1 MATIS
6 IETNTESL
14 SSSFKKIE
22 FMKWLLDLDNYE
34 TDFTINDLQ
43 KNIENSCLNNYAHL
57 VVFHH
62 YISMIPTAVKRLLQ
76 KITEV
81 RYDKRLYEKYYKR
94 YINSFEKNQEFYDY
108 DTYIILNRSRDVVSS
123 FNGNTEENL
132 EKLKAYMLGYKRIE
146 AILSYQ
152 ILLDSSQLLSSM
164 STKEFIHLLPEL
176 FIWIS
181 ENKHNP
187 IDNLTDDDCE
197 ILAGLFYGFDYD
209 KMLNL
214 NLSSSAKNYQT
225 INHIINDLPKKFNV
239 KNITQVMFRMV
250 LLKPLVWNLPT
261 HENIVRTIKD
271 INNVL

>member
-1 MATIS
+1 MTTIS
-6 IETNTESL
+6 IETKTESL

-22 FMKWLLDLDNYE
+22 FMKWLLDLDDYE

-43 KNIENSCLNNYAHL
+43 KNIEDSCLNNYTHL

-62 YISMIPTAVKRLLQ
+62 YISMLPTTVKRLLQ
-76 KITEV
+76 KIIEV

-94 YINSFEKNQEFYDY
+94 YINSFEKNQEFNDY

-123 FNGNTEENL
+123 FDGNTEENL
-132 EKLKAYMLGYKRIE
+132 EKLKAYMLDYKRIE

-164 STKEFIHLLPEL
+164 STTEFIHLLPEL
-176 FIWIS
+176 FIWIF

-187 IDNLTDDDCE
+187 IDILTDDDCE

-214 NLSSSAKNYQT
+214 NLSSSAKNYQA
-225 INHIINDLPKKFNV
+225 INRIINDLPKKFNV